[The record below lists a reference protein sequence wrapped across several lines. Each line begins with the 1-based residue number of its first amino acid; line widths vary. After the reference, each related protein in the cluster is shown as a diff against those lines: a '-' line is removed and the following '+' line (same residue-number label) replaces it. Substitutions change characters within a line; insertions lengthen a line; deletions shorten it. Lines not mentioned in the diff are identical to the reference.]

1 MTRRIFIPI
10 LLFISIALLLCMS
23 VVTAVLYTQ
32 NSAEQRTQLRYVTD
46 LMAHGVQTGG
56 EEFIQTLSL
65 QTYRVT
71 WIDADGTV
79 LYDSQVTDEP
89 LENHLQR
96 EEVQQ
101 ALKNGSGESVRQ
113 SATLTQKMLYAA
125 RLLDDGTIL
134 RVAMSA
140 TSVFELFLDV
150 LYPMAGIYVLTILI
164 SIVVARQIAKRIVGT
179 LGALD
184 LDHPLQNDTYEE
196 LTPILEKLYT
206 QRRQI
211 DAQMTEL
218 RQHTDEFAQI
228 IHSMNEALVLLD
240 DKEQVVRMNA
250 AAQQLFDTAENIGE
264 DFWHVD
270 RAPVFSRAIRAALK
284 GTHSEFQL
292 KKNGLEYQFR
302 VSRIV
307 SDGKTIGAV
316 ILAFDM
322 TEQVRAE
329 QMRREFTA
337 NVSHEL
343 KTPLQSIIGSA
354 ELLENHLVAVD
365 DQPRFVGHIRREAVR
380 LLSLIND
387 IIRLSQ
393 LEERGETPM
402 ETVDLYA
409 VALEAV
415 EALKDTAKQNEVSIR
430 CTGAAVPMRGVR
442 RYLYEIVY
450 NLCDNA
456 IRYNVPNGHVEVLVR
471 REKENN
477 RVVLSVSDTGIGIAP
492 ADQTRVFER
501 FFRVDKS
508 HSKETGG
515 TGLGLSIV
523 KHAVQLHGGQI
534 SVQSALGQGT
544 TMTVTFPCATETAE
558 NLAVPDEQCD
568 VSQGNL
574 LK

>member
-1 MTRRIFIPI
+1 M
-10 LLFISIALLLCMS
+10 
-23 VVTAVLYTQ
+23 
-32 NSAEQRTQLRYVTD
+32 
-46 LMAHGVQTGG
+46 
-56 EEFIQTLSL
+56 
-65 QTYRVT
+65 
-71 WIDADGTV
+71 
-79 LYDSQVTDEP
+79 
-89 LENHLQR
+89 
-96 EEVQQ
+96 
-101 ALKNGSGESVRQ
+101 
-113 SATLTQKMLYAA
+113 
-125 RLLDDGTIL
+125 
-134 RVAMSA
+134 
-140 TSVFELFLDV
+140 
-150 LYPMAGIYVLTILI
+150 
-164 SIVVARQIAKRIVGT
+164 
-179 LGALD
+179 
-184 LDHPLQNDTYEE
+184 
-196 LTPILEKLYT
+196 
-206 QRRQI
+206 
-211 DAQMTEL
+211 
-218 RQHTDEFAQI
+218 
-228 IHSMNEALVLLD
+228 
-240 DKEQVVRMNA
+240 
-250 AAQQLFDTAENIGE
+250 
-264 DFWHVD
+264 
-270 RAPVFSRAIRAALK
+270 
-284 GTHSEFQL
+284 
-292 KKNGLEYQFR
+292 
-302 VSRIV
+302 SRIV

-523 KHAVQLHGGQI
+523 KHAVQLHNGQI
-534 SVQSALGQGT
+534 SVQSALGHGT

-568 VSQGNL
+568 V
-574 LK
+574 

>member
-1 MTRRIFIPI
+1 MTRRIFISM

-32 NSAEQRTQLRYVTD
+32 NSTEQRTQLRHVTD

-56 EEFIQTLSL
+56 EEFLQTLSL

-79 LYDSQVTDEP
+79 LYDSQVTDEQ

-101 ALKNGSGESVRQ
+101 ALKKGSGESERQ

-125 RLLDDGTIL
+125 RLLDNGTIL

-140 TSVFELFLDV
+140 TSVFELFLDM
-150 LYPMAGIYVLTILI
+150 LYPMAGIYVLTI
-164 SIVVARQIAKRIVGT
+164 VVARRIAKRIVGT

-184 LDHPLQNDTYEE
+184 LDHPIQNDTYEE
-196 LTPILEKLYT
+196 LTPILEKLHT

-211 DAQMTEL
+211 DAQMAEL

-240 DKEQVVRMNA
+240 DKERVVRMNA

-292 KKNGLEYQFR
+292 EKNGLEYQFR

-322 TEQVRAE
+322 TEQVHAE

-354 ELLENHLVAVD
+354 ELLENQLVAAD

-393 LEERGETPM
+393 LDERGETPM

-409 VALEAV
+409 VAQEAV
-415 EALKDTAKQNEVSIR
+415 GALEDTAKQNEVSIR
-430 CTGAAVPMRGVR
+430 CTGEAVSMRGVR

-456 IRYNVPNGHVEVLVR
+456 IRYNIPNGQVEVLVR

-477 RVVLSVSDTGIGIAP
+477 RVILSVSDTGIGIAP

-544 TMTVTFPCATETAE
+544 TMTVTFPCVTETAE

-568 VSQGNL
+568 E
-574 LK
+574 